1 MLERILLKALVV
13 PLFAI
18 LTAVSAAAAD
28 DNEADEH
35 GVPVVAV
42 DWASL
47 HHTGALEDV
56 WVTKSFPETITL
68 GHETY
73 PHRSQ
78 KLQYAIECADRTYAL
93 EQWVLTDGPDG
104 TGNTVWAD
112 RAVQLDFLHAEKGT
126 LEAAV
131 VHTACELNPK
141 TTVARTPRPA
151 TTLQ

>member
-1 MLERILLKALVV
+1 MVKRILLKALAV

-18 LTAVSAAAAD
+18 LTAVSASAAD
-28 DNEADEH
+28 EEAS
-35 GVPVVAV
+35 GVPIVAV
-42 DWASL
+42 DWTSL
-47 HHTGALEDV
+47 HDTGASVDV

-68 GHETY
+68 GHDAY

-93 EQWVLTDGPDG
+93 EKWVLTDGPDG

-112 RAVQLDFLHAEKGT
+112 RAVQLDFLHPEKGT

-141 TTVARTPRPA
+141 SKIARTPRPA

>member
-1 MLERILLKALVV
+1 MVKRILLMALAI

-18 LTAVSAAAAD
+18 LTAVSASAAD
-28 DNEADEH
+28 KEGYD
-35 GVPVVAV
+35 VPIVAV
-42 DWASL
+42 DWTSL
-47 HHTGALEDV
+47 HYTGASVDV
-56 WVTKSFPETITL
+56 WVTKSFPATITL
-68 GHETY
+68 GHDAY

-93 EQWVLTDGPDG
+93 EKWVLTDGPDG

-112 RAVQLDFLHAEKGT
+112 RAVQLDFLHPEKGT

-141 TTVARTPRPA
+141 STIARTPHPA